1 MPKCWFDD
9 KKTEAGRDALGYYH
23 ERKDENRDLGLGPE
37 HDWSSHGSD
46 SFGLM
51 AISYEEPSRVAR
63 FNRPLQAPA
72 LGIV

>member
-1 MPKCWFDD
+1 V
-9 KKTEAGRDALGYYH
+9 
-23 ERKDENRDLGLGPE
+23 GLGPE

-63 FNRPLQAPA
+63 FNRPLQTPQ